1 MGNTLNNIIVHVCTC
16 YRSNSSSCFKFT
28 AADMTAARKGI
39 AKLLLE
45 STLSDKPQKVAIKE
59 NRIRHRQRSEFY
71 DFIDQKN
78 VDD

>member
-1 MGNTLNNIIVHVCTC
+1 
-16 YRSNSSSCFKFT
+16 
-28 AADMTAARKGI
+28 MTAARKGI